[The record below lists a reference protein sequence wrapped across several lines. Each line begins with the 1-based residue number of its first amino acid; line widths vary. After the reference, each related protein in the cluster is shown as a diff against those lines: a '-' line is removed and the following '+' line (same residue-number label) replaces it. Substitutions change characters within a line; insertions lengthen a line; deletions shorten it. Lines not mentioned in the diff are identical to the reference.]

1 MSLFGSM
8 YLDVLNMT
16 FDCVM
21 SIHYF
26 FRTMKL
32 YKDQAQSVLE
42 EYTGPRYEIEKK
54 QLVVNVYAFIHLA
67 KYLCN
72 L

>member
-1 MSLFGSM
+1 MS
-8 YLDVLNMT
+8 
-16 FDCVM
+16 FDCVRPM
-21 SIHYF
+21 YYF

-32 YKDQAQSVLE
+32 YKDQAKSVLE
-42 EYTGPRYEIEKK
+42 EYTGTRYEIEKN
-54 QLVVNVYAFIHLA
+54 QLVVCCLCSFFFCLA